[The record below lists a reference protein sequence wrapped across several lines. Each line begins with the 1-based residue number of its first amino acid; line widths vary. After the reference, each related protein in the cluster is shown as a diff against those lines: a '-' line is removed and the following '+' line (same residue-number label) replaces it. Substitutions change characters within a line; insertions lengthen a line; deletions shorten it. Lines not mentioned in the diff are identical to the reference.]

1 MTQIKKR
8 SPRIDKDQQKAVK
21 RARVQT
27 GEAAAVYA
35 AKQLSQVEALQ
46 LSVKSEQG
54 EGDQGPPM
62 DVDGEE
68 AEVIDF
74 GRLDDHLAGEWYQ
87 QLIEAIWSD
96 GSITKQP
103 VGDFLMSPGTIGLL
117 AR

>member
-1 MTQIKKR
+1 MTKKKR
-8 SPRIDKDQQKAVK
+8 SLRIDKVQLKAAK
-21 RARVQT
+21 KARVQT

-35 AKQLSQVEALQ
+35 AKQLSL
-46 LSVKSEQG
+46 KSEQG

-62 DVDGEE
+62 DADGEE

-74 GRLDDHLAGEWYQ
+74 GRLDDHLTGEWCQ

-103 VGDFLMSPGTIGLL
+103 VGDFLMSPTTIGLL

>member
-8 SPRIDKDQQKAVK
+8 STRIDKDQQKAVK

-27 GEAAAVYA
+27 GEAAAVRA

-103 VGDFLMSPGTIGLL
+103 VGDFLMSLGTIGLL